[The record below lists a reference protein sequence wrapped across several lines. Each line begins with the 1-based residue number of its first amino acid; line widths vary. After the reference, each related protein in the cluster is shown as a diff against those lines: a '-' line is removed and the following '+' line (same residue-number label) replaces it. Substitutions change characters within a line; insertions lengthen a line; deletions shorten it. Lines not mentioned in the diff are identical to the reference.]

1 MKVSLNGISNQCF
14 FDRFFEKR
22 IYCKSEPNWFLRLFE
37 RPIPVYVKHAPI
49 DTVYTAELNGIELG
63 MLENF
68 HDGVIFNLF
77 ATNNSSVEA
86 QRFLATSKEHSYT
99 LSIYDDDH
107 RVMCDYR
114 GATGTM
120 THIKEPSYGTDIDL
134 THYKIVTFDWEYMS
148 NGHGLHMLRN
158 PLDVAEEQLREAHSE
173 LRRSQINLR
182 RESTFAANIL
192 EIHEEKIGKAL
203 DIINNIKPAAEISA
217 PLPPTR
223 DIKICKG

>member
-22 IYCKSEPNWFLRLFE
+22 IYCKSESNWFLRLFE
-37 RPIPVYVKHAPI
+37 RPIPIYVKHAPI
-49 DTVYTAELNGIELG
+49 DTVYRAELNGIELG

-86 QRFLATSKEHSYT
+86 QRFLATSREHSYT

-120 THIKEPSYGTDIDL
+120 SHIKEPSYGIDMDL
-134 THYKIVTFDWEYMS
+134 THYKIVTFSWESMS
-148 NGHGLHMLRN
+148 NGHGRQMIRN
-158 PLDVAEEQLREAHSE
+158 PLAEARME
-173 LRRSQINLR
+173 LERSQLNLR
-182 RESTFAANIL
+182 RELGVNANLLQIA
-192 EIHEEKIGKAL
+192 HEKMDYPFPL
-203 DIINNIKPAAEISA
+203 DAPASVPENSA

>member
-14 FDRFFEKR
+14 FDRFFERR
-22 IYCKSEPNWFLRLFE
+22 IYCKSETNWFLRLFE

-49 DTVYTAELNGIELG
+49 DTVYKAELNGIPLG
-63 MLENF
+63 LCENF

-77 ATNNSSVEA
+77 ATNNLSVEA
-86 QRFLATSKEHSYT
+86 QRFLATSREHSYT

-120 THIKEPSYGTDIDL
+120 SHIKEPSYGTDMDL
-134 THYKIVTFDWEYMS
+134 THYKIVTFDWDYMS
-148 NGHGLHMLRN
+148 NGHGQHMLRN
-158 PLDVAEEQLREAHSE
+158 PLNEALME
-173 LRRSQINLR
+173 LERSQFNLR
-182 RESTFAANIL
+182 AESMLSANL
-192 EIHEEKIGKAL
+192 MKEREEKRRGEHHTEA
-203 DIINNIKPAAEISA
+203 KPMVEISS

-223 DIKICKG
+223 DIKICKE